1 MNSKIKLLLFTF
13 TVFLTYFCFYSSL
26 PSPVLAH
33 GMLHEQIIE
42 VTKLIEQNPNEASL
56 YLKRGE
62 LHRHHCNWKEA
73 LVDYGKA
80 ANINPNLT
88 IVDLA
93 RAKMML
99 EAGWPGKA
107 KVSLDRFLL
116 KHPNQS
122 EALVLRARALATL
135 GKYLEA
141 AEDFTNALSSLSNPE
156 PEYYIE
162 RSHALSKAGPDHI
175 EDALHGINEGLRKLG
190 QIVTL
195 QLYAI
200 DLELKL
206 KNYEAA
212 LARLEQIA
220 AQSPRKEKWLLQRGE
235 ILQKA
240 GRYDE
245 AHKAFSKA
253 LKEIELLPSHQ
264 RQTRAMMDLETRLL
278 TVLNRHVVI
287 K

>member
-1 MNSKIKLLLFTF
+1 MNSRIIFVSTF
-13 TVFLTYFCFYSSL
+13 ISFLTCCCFYCSL
-26 PSPVLAH
+26 LSPVLAH
-33 GMLHEQIIE
+33 GMLDEQIIE
-42 VTKLIEQNPNEASL
+42 VTKLIEQDPNDASL

-62 LHRHHCNWKEA
+62 LHRHHHDWEKA

-80 ANINPNLT
+80 ASIDAHLA

-93 RAKMML
+93 RGKMML
-99 EAGWPGKA
+99 EAGWTNKA
-107 KVSLDRFLL
+107 RIALDRFLE
-116 KHPNQS
+116 HCPNQS
-122 EALVLRARALATL
+122 EALILRARALVKL

-162 RSHALSKAGPDHI
+162 RAQALSKAGTEYID
-175 EDALHGINEGLRKLG
+175 DALFGIDEGLRKLG

-195 QLYAI
+195 QLYAV

-206 KNYEAA
+206 KNYESA
-212 LARLEQIA
+212 LTRLEQIA
-220 AQSPRKEKWLLQRGE
+220 SQSPRKDKWLLQRGE

-245 AHKAFSKA
+245 AHKTFAKA
-253 LKEIELLPSHQ
+253 LKNIESLSHHRRKTKTIIELEKNLH
-264 RQTRAMMDLETRLL
+264 AA
-278 TVLNRHVVI
+278 LNRQAG
-287 K
+287 KEF